1 MLACYNSLDQLSVYC
16 IAGCSRSTSHS
27 AVTTFQL
34 LKLAR
39 NSRSPGQASTLSWS
53 RLVLKDIM
61 AGWLKGLI
69 KEVVSGDTVVVVAA
83 TQGPAVPP
91 EKRLTLSSLVAPR
104 LVRFVAAP
112 CYVLLIC
119 SVG

>member
-1 MLACYNSLDQLSVYC
+1 
-16 IAGCSRSTSHS
+16 
-27 AVTTFQL
+27 
-34 LKLAR
+34 
-39 NSRSPGQASTLSWS
+39 
-53 RLVLKDIM
+53 M

-119 SVG
+119 RLAIKPSFRLTCCAQGKRDGSTRDEAFAWESREFLRKKLIGQVMG